1 MIQKKSWLNV
11 SDNTNVNWL
20 QTFHLYKGF
29 RRQSST
35 IGFFIKGSARVV
47 EPPRVEY
54 KGFKFKFNKKG
65 NICRGLL
72 VRTAFP
78 NRRLDGSVSR
88 FYENSI
94 ILIKKKQ
101 NPKSKYI
108 FGPSVFNLKR
118 KKFKTLFK
126 SVV

>member
-29 RRQSST
+29 RCQSST

>member
-29 RRQSST
+29 KRRSST
-35 IGFFIKGSARVV
+35 IGFFIKASARVV
-47 EPPRVEY
+47 EPQRVEY

-72 VRTAFP
+72 VRTAYTKA
-78 NRRLDGSVSR
+78 RLDGATAS
-88 FYENSI
+88 FYENST

-108 FGPSVFNLKR
+108 LGPTLYNLKR
-118 KKFKTLFK
+118 KKFKSLFK
-126 SVV
+126 LVI

>member
-29 RRQSST
+29 KRRSST
-35 IGFFIKGSARVV
+35 IGFFIKASARIV

-72 VRTAFP
+72 VRTVYT
-78 NRRLDGSVSR
+78 NSRLDGATAS
-88 FYENSI
+88 FYENST

-108 FGPSVFNLKR
+108 FGPTLYNLKR
-118 KKFKTLFK
+118 KKFKSLFT
-126 SVV
+126 STI

>member
-29 RRQSST
+29 KRGSSP

-72 VRTAFP
+72 VRTAYV
-78 NRRLDGSVSR
+78 NRRLDGATTL
-88 FYENSI
+88 FYENST

-101 NPKSKYI
+101 DPKSKYI
-108 FGPSVFNLKR
+108 FGPTLCGLKR
-118 KKFKTLFK
+118 KKFKSLFK